1 MCFIAHV
8 RQADKSE
15 QSVATHLT
23 ETAAIAREL
32 AAKLN
37 LSVAGE
43 LLGLMHDFGKYS
55 QAFQEYIKA
64 ATGVNP
70 DIDVEDTLPNG
81 KKIDHSTAG
90 AQWVYG
96 RLKTRNSKR
105 CRGAYRAD
113 TAPVRCFA
121 MAQGWLT
128 V

>member
-90 AQWVYG
+90 AQWAWSSEKLG
-96 RLKTRNSKR
+96 
-105 CRGAYRAD
+105 
-113 TAPVRCFA
+113 
-121 MAQGWLT
+121 T
-128 V
+128 VNGVGELIGQIPLLCVVSPWRRTG